1 VPRTQVTGA
10 SGGIPRARAEED
22 GLSEQSVNS
31 KIRLLG
37 EIGTGDKPSLPLPAR
52 GAPAQAAPPPVSIT
66 PPPAP
71 AQTEPIFLGDSADGA
86 DVLNA
91 AQLVQPLA
99 QLCVTSQV
107 QTPFLAA
114 IAGASGAGKTF
125 ALRRLAQA
133 IDELSASPA
142 TAGGGALARVVLA
155 HVDASAGVEAPVAIA
170 SAAYAALDREPGGVD
185 YSALLDETGHA
196 GGDPQRAAKA
206 ASDRHDDLVKK
217 LEAERLHRDDVEAK
231 RARLADTL
239 LFETPGSRI
248 DVFARARR
256 GTIEARLRRFG
267 LAGSHADASFRNL
280 ARDMSTLGASAR
292 MGVVLRSIWA
302 YGSQARLLMWAIVAF
317 ALAFGAG
324 LLHGAA
330 ALAAIERVG
339 DAFKPVAAW
348 IGAHGEW
355 FDRAAEVLF
364 ALGALAIALNL
375 WRALGFSSLLLRG
388 ARMLNYE
395 VRDRRRDLD
404 QRAAGLNQRVAT
416 LTAEADA
423 AAKRA
428 EAASRR
434 AGGKASVRAPGPEFL
449 ESGHAPSAAARAFLA
464 ALGARIGHPNAP
476 APDRVI
482 FTIDNLDALS
492 PGAAI
497 AWIDAA
503 QSAIGS
509 GCVGLIAFDPGRL
522 AVTLGGPRKA
532 RRRLGKWLQVTVNL
546 PARDGADGGRVV
558 ARLLSTA
565 GQPAAAPD
573 GKLAAA
579 LLEPLSSAETTL
591 LPALAPLAA
600 DSPRDAKRFL
610 NAYRLARCSGAPRP
624 VMALM
629 QAVAFADD
637 DAQAAM
643 RDRLA
648 KGSGELSDVSGPS
661 ELVEALKAA
670 RAANNGP
677 ISIEDARAAAEIAQR
692 YALPL

>member
-1 VPRTQVTGA
+1 
-10 SGGIPRARAEED
+10 
-22 GLSEQSVNS
+22 LSEPSVNS
-31 KIRLLG
+31 KVRLLG
-37 EIGTGDKPSLPLPAR
+37 GIGASDKSTVPLPAKQ
-52 GAPAQAAPPPVSIT
+52 APAQAAAPPVSIA

-71 AQTEPIFLGDSADGA
+71 VQTEPIFLGDSADGA

-99 QLCVTSQV
+99 QLCVTPQV

-125 ALRRLAQA
+125 ALRRLAEA
-133 IDELSASPA
+133 IVELSASSA
-142 TAGGGALARVVLA
+142 ALGGGALARVAVA
-155 HVDASAGVEAPVAIA
+155 HVDAGSGLEAPVAIA

-196 GGDPQRAAKA
+196 GGDPQRAARA
-206 ASDRHDDLVKK
+206 ASDRHDDLARR
-217 LEAERLHRDDVEAK
+217 LEAERLQRDDVEAK

-239 LFETPGSRI
+239 LFETPGSRV

-267 LAGSHADASFRNL
+267 LAGSDADASYRHL
-280 ARDMSTLGASAR
+280 VRDVSTLGAGAR
-292 MGVVLRSIWA
+292 FALVVRAIWA
-302 YGSQARLLMWAIVAF
+302 YGSQARLLIWAIVAF
-317 ALAFGAG
+317 ALAFGLG
-324 LLHGAA
+324 LLHGEAA
-330 ALAAIERVG
+330 VAAIGRLTGALE
-339 DAFKPVAAW
+339 PVAAW
-348 IGAHGEW
+348 IGTHGEW
-355 FDRAAEVLF
+355 FDRASQVLYLIGVL
-364 ALGALAIALNL
+364 ALALNL
-375 WRALGFSSLLLRG
+375 WRALGFSNLLWRG
-388 ARMLNYE
+388 ARMLNLE
-395 VRDRRRDLD
+395 SRERRRDLD
-404 QRAAGLNQRVAT
+404 QRATRLNQRVAA
-416 LTAEADA
+416 LTAEAEA

-428 EAASRR
+428 EAASHR
-434 AGGKASVRAPGPEFL
+434 AGGKTSVRAPGPEFL
-449 ESGHAPSAAARAFLA
+449 ESGHAPSTAARAFLA
-464 ALGARIGHPNAP
+464 ALGARIGHPNPTAP
-476 APDRVI
+476 APDRLV
-482 FTIDNLDALS
+482 FAIDNLDALS

-503 QSAIGS
+503 QNAIGP
-509 GCVGLIAFDPGRL
+509 GCVGLMAFDPARF

-532 RRRLGKWLQVTVNL
+532 RRRLGKWLQVALNL
-546 PARDGADGGRVV
+546 PARDGADGERVV

-573 GKLAAA
+573 AKLTAA
-579 LLEPLSSAETTL
+579 LVEPLSGAETAL
-591 LPALAPLAA
+591 LAALAPLAA

-624 VMALM
+624 VLALM

-648 KGSGELSDVSGPS
+648 KGSGELSDVSGPA
-661 ELVEALKAA
+661 ELIEAVKAA

-677 ISIEDARAAAEIAQR
+677 ISIEDARAAAEIARR